1 MRLGYRKPFILVW
14 DFTRNHK
21 GTCENDFMSIGELCS
36 LKATSVDAYISA
48 IVYALQ
54 VIQKTVAIAEHVYAQ
69 TGSC

>member
-1 MRLGYRKPFILVW
+1 MRLGYQKPFILVW